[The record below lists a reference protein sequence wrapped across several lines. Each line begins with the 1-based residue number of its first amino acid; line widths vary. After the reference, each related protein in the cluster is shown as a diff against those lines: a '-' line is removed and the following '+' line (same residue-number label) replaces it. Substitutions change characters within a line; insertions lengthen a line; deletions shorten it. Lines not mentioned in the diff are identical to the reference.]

1 MADPIVVMNLVKRYG
16 SLTAVDDVSLSVGHG
31 EFFGILGPNGAGKT
45 TLLEIIEGLREA
57 DSGSVTVLGEPV
69 WPRNPALLQKLGVQL
84 QATAFF
90 ERLTTREQ
98 LETFA
103 ALYGMPSRKVDEMLE
118 LVALTDK
125 ARTPAG
131 KLSGGQAQWLS
142 IACAL
147 IHDPEM
153 VFLDEPTGPLDPQA
167 KRNLWDVL
175 RAINERGRTV
185 VLTTHS
191 MDEAEELCDRVAIM
205 DNGKILEMG
214 APAELVRELDAPVR
228 ISVEAAAVSV
238 EAARALEGVD
248 EVSGD
253 RLSTVIA
260 TRRPSMVMAALA
272 KADALAG
279 LQVRAATLEDVFL
292 DLTGREY
299 RVGGPFRACRRPC
312 SRAST
317 GTRSAC
323 SSPSCSRSSS
333 SSSSA
338 PSSPAGRRPGRSWS
352 RSVPCR

>member
-1 MADPIVVMNLVKRYG
+1 MTNTINAANVVKRY
-16 SLTAVDDVSLSVGHG
+16 SDVTAVDDVSLQVAEG

-45 TLLEIIEGLREA
+45 TLLEIMEGLRQA
-57 DSGSVTVLGEPV
+57 DSGMVAVLGQPV
-69 WPRNPALLQKLGVQL
+69 WPRNPALLQRLGVQL

-90 ERLTTREQ
+90 ERLTAREQ

-125 ARTPAG
+125 ARTQAE
-131 KLSGGQAQWLS
+131 KLSGGQMQRLS

-147 IHDPEM
+147 IHDPEL

-167 KRNLWDVL
+167 KRNLWEVL

-205 DNGKILEMG
+205 DNGKILKMG

-228 ISVEAAAVSV
+228 ISVEAGAVTP
-238 EAARALEGVD
+238 EAARAIDGVD

-253 RLSTVIA
+253 AVSTVLA
-260 TRRPSMVMAALA
+260 TRRPALVMAALA
-272 KADALAG
+272 RADALTG
-279 LQVRAATLEDVFL
+279 LQVHAATLEDVFL

-299 RVGGPFRACRRPC
+299 RI
-312 SRAST
+312 
-317 GTRSAC
+317 
-323 SSPSCSRSSS
+323 
-333 SSSSA
+333 
-338 PSSPAGRRPGRSWS
+338 
-352 RSVPCR
+352 